1 MFETD
6 ITFYFTAIP
15 AVLIYGISKGGL
27 GGALGT
33 IAIPLMTMTTAPAR
47 AAAILLPILLVM
59 DVIAIACHHR
69 HACWHQLRQMLPGAL
84 AGIALAAIFMKV
96 VSPALLAGAV
106 GVLCVLFAIQF
117 YCHFQPAA
125 DKAASTARATFW
137 SMISGISS
145 TLIHAGGGP
154 ASIYLLPLKL
164 PKETLIATMAVF
176 FGVVNLVKLIPYW
189 LMEQL
194 NSANLATATLL
205 MPLALLGVW
214 LGVKFLNRASHRLIY
229 QICHFSLLLSGLKL
243 IVDSMN

>member
-33 IAIPLMTMTTAPAR
+33 IAIPLMAVTTAPAR

-59 DVIAIACHHR
+59 DVIAIACHR
-69 HACWHQLRQMLPGAL
+69 KHACGHQLRKMLPGAL
-84 AGIALAAIFMKV
+84 AGIAMAASFMNV

-106 GVLCVLFAIQF
+106 GILCVLFAIQF
-117 YCHFQPAA
+117 YCRFQPSA
-125 DKAASTARATFW
+125 DKAGSAVRATGW
-137 SMISGISS
+137 SMVSGISS

-164 PKETLIATMAVF
+164 PKQTLIATMAVF
-176 FGVVNLVKLIPYW
+176 FGVVNLIKVIPYW
-189 LMEQL
+189 LLGLL
-194 NSANLATATLL
+194 NSANLATAAVL
-205 MPLALLGVW
+205 MPLAPLGVW
-214 LGVKFLNRASHRLIY
+214 LGIKLLQQASHTLIY
-229 QICHFSLLLSGLKL
+229 QICNISLLLSGLKL
-243 IVDSMN
+243 IADSMN

>member
-1 MFETD
+1 MVETD
-6 ITFYFTAIP
+6 VTFYLTAIP

-27 GGALGT
+27 GGSLGS
-33 IAIPLMTMTTAPAR
+33 IAIPLMAMTTAPAR

-69 HACWHQLRQMLPGAL
+69 YASRQLLQKMLPGAL
-84 AGIALAAIFMKV
+84 AGIALAAIFMSLV
-96 VSPALLAGAV
+96 PPAIVARAV
-106 GVLCVLFAIQF
+106 GVLCLLFAIQF

-125 DKAASTARATFW
+125 DKAASSVRATVW
-137 SMISGISS
+137 STISGISS

-194 NSANLATATLL
+194 NSANLATATVL
-205 MPLALLGVW
+205 MPLAPLGVW
-214 LGVKFLNRASHRLIY
+214 LGIKLLHRASHRLIY
-229 QICHFSLLLSGLKL
+229 QICNFSLLLSGLKL
-243 IVDSMN
+243 LVDSMY